1 MHRVQRLWP
10 LATYVA
16 WFVCLFVC
24 VCVSLSV
31 GHTNMHPTK
40 MDEPIKVLFGMQT
53 QVGPEPPMG
62 RCNFC
67 GGTPITVRPFVNIL

>member
-1 MHRVQRLWP
+1 
-10 LATYVA
+10 
-16 WFVCLFVC
+16 VCVC